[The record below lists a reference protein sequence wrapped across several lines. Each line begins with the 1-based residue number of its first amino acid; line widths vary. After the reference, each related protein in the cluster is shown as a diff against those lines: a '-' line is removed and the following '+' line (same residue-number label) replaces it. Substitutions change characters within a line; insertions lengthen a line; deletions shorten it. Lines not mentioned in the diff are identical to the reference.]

1 MELGVTD
8 PVPALKAPALP
19 HQLQQCFWGSTQSG
33 FAPRGALLETG
44 MMGGLK
50 WLAVTATGGAHFHDP
65 AGAAPCL
72 ADVLWSLFCS
82 QSPGDVSAVADLVF
96 RCHKRDL
103 ALSLELAADLTL
115 QSLLVRSPLR
125 GRLRL
130 HRQEEVGP
138 LLLELSKNSCW
149 VCNASAWINIPS
161 RSSWP
166 ISCLRTARSWFSP
179 VA

>member
-19 HQLQQCFWGSTQSG
+19 HQLQQCFWGSTQAG
-33 FAPRGALLETG
+33 EKQ
-44 MMGGLK
+44 MGGLK
-50 WLAVTATGGAHFHDP
+50 WLAVTATGGAHLHDP

-82 QSPGDVSAVADLVF
+82 QSPGDVTAVAFLLIH
-96 RCHKRDL
+96 CHKRDVPL
-103 ALSLELAADLTL
+103 PLKLIADLAVED
-115 QSLLVRSPLR
+115 LLV
-125 GRLRL
+125 GF
-130 HRQEEVGP
+130 HGQEEVGP
-138 LLLELSKNSCW
+138 LLLELSKNGCW
-149 VCNASAWINIPS
+149 VCNASAWINTPS